1 VNATTLSKTLVA
13 ILATI
18 TIVSFTA
25 CTKSEAVTSLTPE
38 EVIAKSKAA
47 MENLRTY
54 RMEMTGS
61 STFDGEVHEI
71 TLSTEFVLPDR
82 RHEVE
87 THDGTS
93 AEAITIGK
101 TQYRRQTDGDDW
113 EIDEPGGVSSQ
124 NTSYATLVFEPVH
137 PLVGIVQLDDEKIDG
152 VDCFHYKGDEDKEAG
167 IEKQKAELDP
177 SSPGYDM
184 STKSLEV
191 QRNWKIVV
199 EYWIGK
205 DDFLLRQMKQDSD
218 IVNVDYEGQDNETE
232 NHVFVTYTIRFFD
245 FDAEI
250 TIEPPV
256 DVESNI
262 SNK

>member
-13 ILATI
+13 ILAAI
-18 TIVSFTA
+18 TIVSFAA
-25 CTKSEAVTSLTPE
+25 CTTTSMTPE
-38 EVIAKSKAA
+38 DVIAKSKTA

-61 STFDGEVHEI
+61 STFDREVHEI
-71 TLSTEFVLPDR
+71 TLSTEFVSPDR
-82 RHEVE
+82 RHEIE

-101 TQYRRQTDGDDW
+101 TQYRWDSGTENW
-113 EIDEPGGVSSQ
+113 ETVEPEKVITQ
-124 NTSYATLVFEPVH
+124 NASFATMVFEPVH
-137 PLVGIVQLDDEKIDG
+137 PLVGIVQLDDERIDG
-152 VDCFHYKGDEDKEAG
+152 VDCFHYKGDEDMEAG

-218 IVNVDYEGQDNETE
+218 LVNVDNLGQKNETE

-262 SNK
+262 SN